1 MDYEAFVAERVA
13 KLRQAKGVSA
23 RDMSLSMG
31 QNVNYVN
38 HVENR
43 KMEPSLTGLIYI
55 CDYFGITPQEFFD
68 AGNSFPARLKGIV
81 ENLKLL
87 DDDALS
93 GLSIVVQRMVS
104 KK

>member
-1 MDYEAFVAERVA
+1 MDYEVFVAERLA
-13 KLRQAKGVSA
+13 KLRQGKGVSA

-31 QNVNYVN
+31 QNPNYIN
-38 HVENR
+38 HIENR

-55 CDYFGITPQEFFD
+55 CDYFGITPQDFFD
-68 AGNSFPARLKGIV
+68 AGNAYPERLKRIV

-87 DDDALS
+87 DNNALE
-93 GLSIVVQRMVS
+93 GLGTVVQEMVG